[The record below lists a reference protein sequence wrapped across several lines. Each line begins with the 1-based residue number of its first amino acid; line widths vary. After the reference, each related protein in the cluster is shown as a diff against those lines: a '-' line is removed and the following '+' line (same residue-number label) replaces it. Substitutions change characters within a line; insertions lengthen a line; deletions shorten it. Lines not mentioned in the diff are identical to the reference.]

1 MLLQLAQGL
10 TGFTSYSTAYTVPA
24 TVNTGNVYTGTVTN
38 RSYQNVIQYFI
49 SVDEIKY
56 LQGGKSRTLL
66 RTVLYENTQ
75 RSPKN

>member
-24 TVNTGNVYTGTVTN
+24 TVNTGNVPVTN

-56 LQGGKSRTLL
+56 LQGGKCRTL

>member
-24 TVNTGNVYTGTVTN
+24 TVNTGTVTYRY
-38 RSYQNVIQYFI
+38 RSCQNVIQYFI